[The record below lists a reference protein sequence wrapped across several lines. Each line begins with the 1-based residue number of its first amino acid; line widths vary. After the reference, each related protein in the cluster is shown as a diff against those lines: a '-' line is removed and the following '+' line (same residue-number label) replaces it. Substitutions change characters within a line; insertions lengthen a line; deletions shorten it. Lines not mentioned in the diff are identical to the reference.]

1 MSTPRRPPE
10 DDWEEEFME
19 GVESLDGI
27 SCAPE
32 PGEELELGLG
42 LEPEPKPERARQRG
56 RRT

>member
-1 MSTPRRPPE
+1 MSAPRRPWE
-10 DDWEEEFME
+10 EEWEEEFME

-27 SCAPE
+27 SRAPE
-32 PGEELELGLG
+32 PGEELELG

>member
-27 SCAPE
+27 SRAPE
-32 PGEELELGLG
+32 PGEELELGLD
-42 LEPEPKPERARQRG
+42 PEPKPKRG